1 MRSYV
6 FLSNFAICSAFIG
19 RFMLKFN
26 DFGRVEELATPFWY
40 YDMDV
45 FRKTVKLAASLSER
59 YGIGAHYALKAN
71 VEPRLVS
78 YIASKGFGADCVSGN
93 EVKYAVESGF
103 ARSSIVFAG
112 VGKSDKEISD
122 ALDLGIGCFNVESL
136 MEMQV
141 LDAIAASKGVRA
153 NVSLRI
159 NPNIDAHTHRYVTT
173 GLYENKFGISR
184 HEFEAA
190 IDILK
195 GSKALDFK
203 GLHFHIG
210 SQITDVES
218 VYSLEC
224 ERAAEIVEWF
234 EAHGME
240 VGCIDL
246 GGGLGVDYDEPD
258 ENPVPDFEK
267 WFSIIDRKLRRRPE
281 QSVSIEPGRSMVA
294 QCGSLITRVLFVK
307 SGETKT
313 FLIMDAG
320 MNDLIRPALYGAYHK
335 IENLSA
341 YYVSKSSSDEMKSI
355 EISKSSSDDRP
366 GPGICESKYVEDVKA
381 ARSVRV
387 WDRVPMKNK
396 EPVGRDRPLEK
407 GVGGIETHGGI
418 EPHGG
423 IETERLYDIVGPVC
437 ESSDVWGEGRELSY
451 SKRGDILAIRS
462 TGAYGSVMSSRYNL
476 RDLAPAVFS
485 DDMKLK

>member
-1 MRSYV
+1 
-6 FLSNFAICSAFIG
+6 
-19 RFMLKFN
+19 MLKFN

-141 LDAIAASKGVRA
+141 IDALAASKGVRA

-190 IDILK
+190 IDVLK

-210 SQITDVES
+210 SQITDVEP

-240 VGCIDL
+240 VGSIDL

-341 YYVSKSSSDEMKSI
+341 YYARTESEDLTRHHQM
-355 EISKSSSDDRP
+355 P
-366 GPGICESKYVEDVKA
+366 G
-381 ARSVRV
+381 RSWRAGEPCG
-387 WDRVPMKNK
+387 DGK
-396 EPVGRDRPLEK
+396 PVGRDRPLEKGDGGIETRHHQMPAGEQRSGGLALGCARRPDRPLEK
-407 GVGGIETHGGI
+407 GVGGIETDIVQSLPLGA
-418 EPHGG
+418 
-423 IETERLYDIVGPVC
+423 LYDIVGPVC
-437 ESSDVWGEGRELSY
+437 ESSDVWGEGRELPY

-485 DDMKLK
+485 DDLKLK